1 MLLLAKAFLQEWGIM
16 INFKEIEITGFK
28 SFADTTRISFD
39 GGITAIVGPNGCG
52 KSNVS
57 DAIRWVL
64 GEQSS
69 KALRGKSMQDVIF
82 AGTEKRKKLSYCEVS
97 LVFDNTQKWFN
108 IDVDEVTLTRKLY
121 RSGESDYM
129 INKKPC
135 RLKDIRD
142 ILYDSGIGKDGY
154 SIIGQGRVDEIIQ
167 SKPEDRRAIFEEAA
181 GIAKYK
187 ARKTETE
194 SRLVRV
200 RDNLSRATDIITEVE
215 RRLGPLKRQSEDAK
229 KYLEYRDQLKQ
240 NEINAYV
247 YQFDHAAQ
255 TKDEIKVKL
264 QGYNDNL
271 NVLNNSLETEQAKY
285 DKSINEIDQLDKR
298 SAELHDKLLSANITL
313 EKKQGDSRLLNE
325 QTRYLKEQID
335 RLTSQIDALNL
346 DVNQKTA
353 FVTNA
358 TAMRDDE
365 RANLNKLNHEAQ
377 ELSQKHLNLI
387 DDLTKNETEKEANQR
402 SLIDNLAKLTDIK
415 ANLSAYIAKRDTMM
429 ENVKNDTDKL
439 SALQAEQ
446 TSLNAQVKTI
456 DKEVVSLAKT
466 KQTKDANLN
475 QLNQQISSLNEQME
489 SLSESIYAIKTGIS
503 NDTNR
508 KNILANLQADFE
520 GYQFA
525 VKRLMQDS
533 KSNSTLNSAIK
544 GVVGNIISVEPK
556 FSTAIEIALG
566 GSIQN
571 IVTKDEND
579 AKTLIAYLKQAH
591 LGRATFLPISAVK
604 PRALSSQDRQYLN
617 TTGCLGVASEIV
629 KCDAMYRSVINSLLG
644 ATVVCDNLDNAVF
657 LAKRSNYAFRIVT
670 LEGDLLSPQGSMSGG
685 SKKSNDSSLLSKESE
700 IKALEQNIADKTTEL
715 RSLEKEYLSV
725 VEKLEKLK
733 DMLAS
738 ENTALQQI
746 NNDYYSKSAQL
757 ENFKAKLSQLEED
770 IFTYQSQIKVAT
782 NIVNELNTQIN
793 SIDQVELDYTATQ
806 AKVGEF
812 NESNKNAYEELK
824 SRRDEYQEALTTS
837 RIKIAS
843 TEEKIKSLEKDIE
856 TYTADVTTAKQT
868 IGRLNNELLSQMR
881 VYDEAVNLNKSKA
894 ETDDMEALKREI
906 EDLNTKLSQFDEFK
920 QTLMRELKDLDDKK
934 TVLTND
940 IARLNNKIYQEETRL
955 QKVDIDI
962 ENMQERIYEEYE
974 LTYNDCLNLKN
985 IDENFDLKDTLIQI
999 NKIKNQINAL
1009 GYVNVNA
1016 IEEYKTEGA
1025 RHEEMSA
1032 QVEDLKKAEEDA
1044 VNIIKDLSKEMLD
1057 KFTTEFEQIQ
1067 ANFTKVFKELFGGGN
1082 ARLEILPSEDPL
1094 TAGIEIIAQPP
1105 GKMLSNIT
1113 LLSGGEKTMTAIAI
1127 LFAILKLKPMPFCFL
1142 DEIEA
1147 ALDDANIERYAQY
1160 LKRFSDETQFI
1171 VITHRKPTMEVVD
1184 TLYGVTMEEKGVSKI
1199 VSVKLSDAVKLSSE
1213 ANQTEH
1219 EGDIKG

>member
-1 MLLLAKAFLQEWGIM
+1 MLIICNKKHKWGNM
-16 INFKEIEITGFK
+16 INFKEIEICGFK

-82 AGTEKRKKLSYCEVS
+82 AGTEKRKKLSYCEVT

-108 IDVDEVTLTRKLY
+108 IDLDEVSLTRKLY

-142 ILYDSGIGKDGY
+142 LLYDSGIGKDGY

-229 KYLEYRDQLKQ
+229 KYLEFRDQLKQ
-240 NEINAYV
+240 MEIDAYV

-255 TKDEIKVKL
+255 TKNEINVKL
-264 QGYNDNL
+264 QGYRDNL
-271 NVLNNSLETEQAKY
+271 NVLTNSLETEQAKY
-285 DKSINEIDQLDKR
+285 DKSLNEIDQLDKR
-298 SAELHDKLLSANITL
+298 SAELHNKLLADNINL

-325 QTRYLKEQID
+325 QTRHLKEQID
-335 RLTSQIDALNL
+335 RLTAQIDALNL
-346 DVNQKTA
+346 DINQKSA
-353 FVTNA
+353 FVKNA
-358 TAMRDDE
+358 TALCDDE
-365 RANLNKLNHEAQ
+365 KKNLNKLHEEAQ
-377 ELSQKHLNLI
+377 DLSQKHLNLI
-387 DDLTKNETEKEANQR
+387 DDLTKNETEKEENQR

-415 ANLSAYIAKRDTMM
+415 ANLSAYIAKRDTML
-429 ENVKNDTDKL
+429 ENIKNDNEKL

-446 TSLNAQVKTI
+446 ANLAEVVKTLSTEVERLNSTKQSKDKSLN
-456 DKEVVSLAKT
+456 
-466 KQTKDANLN
+466 
-475 QLNQQISSLNEQME
+475 QISSQIESLAEQAE

-533 KSNSTLNSAIK
+533 KSNSTLNNAIK
-544 GVVGNIISVEPK
+544 GVVGNIISVDPK
-556 FSTAIEIALG
+556 YSTAIEIALG

-579 AKTLIAYLKQAH
+579 AKTLINYLKQAH

-604 PRALSSQDRQYLN
+604 PRSISASDRQYLN
-617 TTGCLGVASEIV
+617 TTGCLGVASELV
-629 KCDAMYRSVINSLLG
+629 KCEAVYRSVIDSLLG
-644 ATVVCDNLDNAVF
+644 STVVCDNLDNAVI
-657 LAKRSNYAFRIVT
+657 LAKRTGYAFRIVT

-700 IKALEQNIADKTTEL
+700 IKALEQNIANKTAEL
-715 RSLEKEYLSV
+715 RGLEKEYQQV
-725 VEKLEKLK
+725 TEKLESLK
-733 DMLAS
+733 TLNSNESAS
-738 ENTALQQI
+738 LQQV
-746 NNDYYSKSAQL
+746 NNEFFSKNASL
-757 ENFKAKLSQLEED
+757 ENNKAKLAQIEED
-770 IFTYQSQIKVAT
+770 VFTYQSQIKVAT
-782 NIVNELNTQIN
+782 NIVEELNSQIN
-793 SIDQVELDYTATQ
+793 SIDKVELDYAQTQ

-812 NESNKNAYEELK
+812 NETNKNAYEELK
-824 SRRDEYQEALTTS
+824 SRRDEYQEALTSS

-843 TEEKIKSLEKDIE
+843 TEEKIKSLETNIESYTNDIN
-856 TYTADVTTAKQT
+856 TAKQS
-868 IGRLNNELLSQMR
+868 IEKLNSDLLSQMR
-881 VYDEAVNLNKSKA
+881 VYDEAINLNKSKN
-894 ETDDMEALKREI
+894 ENEELENLKQEI
-906 EDLNTKLSQFDEFK
+906 EDLNTKISQFEDFK
-920 QTLMRELKDLDDKK
+920 QTLMKELKDLDDKK
-934 TVLTND
+934 TVLSGD
-940 IARLNNKIYQEETRL
+940 IAKLNNKIYQEETRL

-974 LTYNDCLNLKN
+974 LTYNDCAQIAH
-985 IDENFDLKDTLIQI
+985 IDEEFDLKNVLINI
-999 NKIKNQINAL
+999 NKVKNQINAL
-1009 GYVNVNA
+1009 GYVNINA
-1016 IEEYKTEGA
+1016 IEEYKSEGA
-1025 RHEEMSA
+1025 RYEEMSS
-1032 QVEDLKKAEEDA
+1032 QVEDLRKAEEDA

-1057 KFTTEFEQIQ
+1057 KFNTEFEQIQ

-1105 GKMLSNIT
+1105 GKNLSNIT

-1213 ANQTEH
+1213 GKQDKE
-1219 EGDIKG
+1219 

>member
-1 MLLLAKAFLQEWGIM
+1 MLIICNKKHKWGNM
-16 INFKEIEITGFK
+16 INFKEIEICGFK

-82 AGTEKRKKLSYCEVS
+82 AGTEKRKKLSYCEVT

-108 IDVDEVTLTRKLY
+108 IDLDEVSLTRKLY

-142 ILYDSGIGKDGY
+142 LLYDSGIGKDGY

-240 NEINAYV
+240 MEIDAYV

-255 TKDEIKVKL
+255 TKNEINVKL
-264 QGYNDNL
+264 QGYRDNL
-271 NVLNNSLETEQAKY
+271 NVLTNSLETEQAKY
-285 DKSINEIDQLDKR
+285 DKSLNEIDQLDKR
-298 SAELHDKLLSANITL
+298 SAELHNKLLADNINL

-325 QTRYLKEQID
+325 QTRHLKEQID
-335 RLTSQIDALNL
+335 RLTAQIDALNL
-346 DVNQKTA
+346 DINQKSA
-353 FVTNA
+353 FVKNA
-358 TAMRDDE
+358 TALCDDE
-365 RANLNKLNHEAQ
+365 KKNLNKLHEEAQ
-377 ELSQKHLNLI
+377 DLSQKHLNLI
-387 DDLTKNETEKEANQR
+387 DDLTKNETEKEENQR

-415 ANLSAYIAKRDTMM
+415 ANLSAYIAKRDTML
-429 ENVKNDTDKL
+429 ENIKNDNEKL

-446 TSLNAQVKTI
+446 ANLAEVVKTLSTEVERLNSTKQSKDKSLN
-456 DKEVVSLAKT
+456 
-466 KQTKDANLN
+466 
-475 QLNQQISSLNEQME
+475 QISSQIESLAEQAE

-533 KSNSTLNSAIK
+533 KSNSTLNNAIK
-544 GVVGNIISVEPK
+544 GVVGNIISVDPK
-556 FSTAIEIALG
+556 YSTAIEIALG

-579 AKTLIAYLKQAH
+579 AKTLINYLKQAH

-604 PRALSSQDRQYLN
+604 PRSISASDRQYLN
-617 TTGCLGVASEIV
+617 TTGCLGVASELV
-629 KCDAMYRSVINSLLG
+629 KCEAVYRSVIDSLLG
-644 ATVVCDNLDNAVF
+644 STVVCDNLDNAVI
-657 LAKRSNYAFRIVT
+657 LAKRTGYAFRIVT

-700 IKALEQNIADKTTEL
+700 IKALEQNIANKTAEL
-715 RSLEKEYLSV
+715 HGLEKEYQQV
-725 VEKLEKLK
+725 TERLESLK
-733 DMLAS
+733 ILNSNESAS
-738 ENTALQQI
+738 LQQI
-746 NNDYYSKSAQL
+746 NNEFFSKNASL
-757 ENFKAKLSQLEED
+757 ENNKAKLAQIEED
-770 IFTYQSQIKVAT
+770 VFTYQSQIKVAT
-782 NIVNELNTQIN
+782 NIVEELNSQIN
-793 SIDQVELDYTATQ
+793 SIDKVELDYAQTQ

-812 NESNKNAYEELK
+812 NETNKNAYEELK
-824 SRRDEYQEALTTS
+824 SRRDEYQEALTSS

-843 TEEKIKSLEKDIE
+843 TEEKIKSLETNIESYTNDIN
-856 TYTADVTTAKQT
+856 TAKQS
-868 IGRLNNELLSQMR
+868 IEKLNSDLLSQMR
-881 VYDEAVNLNKSKA
+881 VYDEAINLNKSKN
-894 ETDDMEALKREI
+894 ENEELENLKKEI
-906 EDLNTKLSQFDEFK
+906 EDLNTKISQFEDFK
-920 QTLMRELKDLDDKK
+920 QTLMKELKDLDDKK
-934 TVLTND
+934 TVLSGD
-940 IARLNNKIYQEETRL
+940 IAKLNNKIYQEETRI

-974 LTYNDCLNLKN
+974 LTYNDCAQIAH
-985 IDENFDLKDTLIQI
+985 IDEEFDLKNVLINI
-999 NKIKNQINAL
+999 NKVKNQINAL
-1009 GYVNVNA
+1009 GYVNINA
-1016 IEEYKTEGA
+1016 IEEYKSEGA
-1025 RHEEMSA
+1025 RYEEMSS
-1032 QVEDLKKAEEDA
+1032 QVEDLRKAEEDA

-1057 KFTTEFEQIQ
+1057 KFNTEFEQIQ

-1105 GKMLSNIT
+1105 GKNLSNIT

-1213 ANQTEH
+1213 GKQDKE
-1219 EGDIKG
+1219 

>member
-1 MLLLAKAFLQEWGIM
+1 MLIICNKKHKWGNM
-16 INFKEIEITGFK
+16 INFKEIEICGFK

-82 AGTEKRKKLSYCEVS
+82 AGTEKRKKLSYCEVT

-108 IDVDEVTLTRKLY
+108 IDLDEVSLTRKLY

-142 ILYDSGIGKDGY
+142 LLYDSGIGKDGY

-240 NEINAYV
+240 MEIDAYV

-255 TKDEIKVKL
+255 TKNEINVKL
-264 QGYNDNL
+264 QGYRDNL
-271 NVLNNSLETEQAKY
+271 NVLTNSLETEQAKY
-285 DKSINEIDQLDKR
+285 DKSLNEIDQLDKR
-298 SAELHDKLLSANITL
+298 SAELHNKLLADNINL

-325 QTRYLKEQID
+325 QTRHLKEQID
-335 RLTSQIDALNL
+335 RLTAQIDALNL
-346 DVNQKTA
+346 DINQKSA
-353 FVTNA
+353 FVKNA
-358 TAMRDDE
+358 TALCDDE
-365 RANLNKLNHEAQ
+365 KKNLNKLHEEAQ
-377 ELSQKHLNLI
+377 DLSQKHLNLI
-387 DDLTKNETEKEANQR
+387 DDLTKNETEKEENQR

-415 ANLSAYIAKRDTMM
+415 ANLSAYIAKRDTML
-429 ENVKNDTDKL
+429 ENIKNDNEKL
-439 SALQAEQ
+439 STLQAEQ
-446 TSLNAQVKTI
+446 ANLAEVVKTLSTEVERLNSTKQSKDKSLN
-456 DKEVVSLAKT
+456 
-466 KQTKDANLN
+466 
-475 QLNQQISSLNEQME
+475 QISSQIESLAEQAE

-533 KSNSTLNSAIK
+533 KSNSTLNNAIK
-544 GVVGNIISVEPK
+544 GVVGNIISVDPK
-556 FSTAIEIALG
+556 YSTAIEIALG

-579 AKTLIAYLKQAH
+579 AKTLINYLKQAH

-604 PRALSSQDRQYLN
+604 PRSISASDRQYLN
-617 TTGCLGVASEIV
+617 TTGCLGVASELV
-629 KCDAMYRSVINSLLG
+629 KCEAVYRSVIDSLLG
-644 ATVVCDNLDNAVF
+644 STVVCDNLDNAVI
-657 LAKRSNYAFRIVT
+657 LAKRTGYAFRIVT

-700 IKALEQNIADKTTEL
+700 IKALEQNIANKTAEL
-715 RSLEKEYLSV
+715 HGLEKEYQQV
-725 VEKLEKLK
+725 TERLESLK
-733 DMLAS
+733 ILNSNESAS
-738 ENTALQQI
+738 LQQI
-746 NNDYYSKSAQL
+746 NNEFFSKNASL
-757 ENFKAKLSQLEED
+757 ENNKAKLAQIEED
-770 IFTYQSQIKVAT
+770 VFTYQSQIKVAT
-782 NIVNELNTQIN
+782 NIVEELNSQIN
-793 SIDQVELDYTATQ
+793 SIDKVELDYAQTQ

-812 NESNKNAYEELK
+812 NETNKNAYEELK
-824 SRRDEYQEALTTS
+824 SRRDEYQEALTSS

-843 TEEKIKSLEKDIE
+843 TEEKIKSLETNIESYTNDIN
-856 TYTADVTTAKQT
+856 TAKQS
-868 IGRLNNELLSQMR
+868 IEKLNSDLLSQMR
-881 VYDEAVNLNKSKA
+881 VYDEAINLNKSKN
-894 ETDDMEALKREI
+894 ENEELENLKKEI
-906 EDLNTKLSQFDEFK
+906 EDLNTKISQFEDFK
-920 QTLMRELKDLDDKK
+920 QTLMKELKDLDDKK
-934 TVLTND
+934 TVLSGD
-940 IARLNNKIYQEETRL
+940 IAKLNNKIYQEETRI

-974 LTYNDCLNLKN
+974 LTYNDCAQIAH
-985 IDENFDLKDTLIQI
+985 IDEEFDLKNVLINI
-999 NKIKNQINAL
+999 NKVKNQINAL
-1009 GYVNVNA
+1009 GYVNINA
-1016 IEEYKTEGA
+1016 IEEYKSEGA
-1025 RHEEMSA
+1025 RYEEMSS
-1032 QVEDLKKAEEDA
+1032 QVEDLRKAEEDA

-1057 KFTTEFEQIQ
+1057 KFNTEFEQIQ

-1105 GKMLSNIT
+1105 GKNLSNIT

-1213 ANQTEH
+1213 GKQDKE
-1219 EGDIKG
+1219 

>member
-1 MLLLAKAFLQEWGIM
+1 MLIICNKKHKWGNM
-16 INFKEIEITGFK
+16 INFKEIEICGFK

-82 AGTEKRKKLSYCEVS
+82 AGTEKRKKLSYCEVT

-108 IDVDEVTLTRKLY
+108 IDLDEVSLTRKLY

-142 ILYDSGIGKDGY
+142 LLYDSGIGKDGY

-240 NEINAYV
+240 MEIDAYV

-255 TKDEIKVKL
+255 TKNEINVKL
-264 QGYNDNL
+264 QGYRDNL
-271 NVLNNSLETEQAKY
+271 NVLTNSLETEQAKY
-285 DKSINEIDQLDKR
+285 DKSLNEIDQLDKR
-298 SAELHDKLLSANITL
+298 SAELHNKLLADNINL

-325 QTRYLKEQID
+325 QTRHLKEQID
-335 RLTSQIDALNL
+335 RLTAQIDALNL
-346 DVNQKTA
+346 DINQKSA
-353 FVTNA
+353 FVKNA
-358 TAMRDDE
+358 TALCDDE
-365 RANLNKLNHEAQ
+365 KKNLNKLHEEAQ
-377 ELSQKHLNLI
+377 DLSQKHLNLI
-387 DDLTKNETEKEANQR
+387 DDLTKNETEKEENQR

-415 ANLSAYIAKRDTMM
+415 ANLSAYIAKRDTML
-429 ENVKNDTDKL
+429 ENIKNDNEKL

-446 TSLNAQVKTI
+446 ANLAEVVKTLSTEVERLNSTKQSKDKSLN
-456 DKEVVSLAKT
+456 
-466 KQTKDANLN
+466 
-475 QLNQQISSLNEQME
+475 QISSQIESLAEQAE
-489 SLSESIYAIKTGIS
+489 SLSEAIYAIKTGIS

-533 KSNSTLNSAIK
+533 KSNSTLNNAIK
-544 GVVGNIISVEPK
+544 GVVGNIISVDPK
-556 FSTAIEIALG
+556 YSTAIEIALG

-579 AKTLIAYLKQAH
+579 AKTLINYLKQAH

-604 PRALSSQDRQYLN
+604 PRSISASDRQYLN
-617 TTGCLGVASEIV
+617 TTGCLGVASELV
-629 KCDAMYRSVINSLLG
+629 KCEAVYRSVIDSLLG
-644 ATVVCDNLDNAVF
+644 STVVCDNLDNAVV
-657 LAKRSNYAFRIVT
+657 LAKRTGYAFRIVT

-700 IKALEQNIADKTTEL
+700 IKALEQNIANKTAEL
-715 RSLEKEYLSV
+715 RGLEKEYQQV
-725 VEKLEKLK
+725 TEKLESLK
-733 DMLAS
+733 ALNSNESAS
-738 ENTALQQI
+738 LQQV
-746 NNDYYSKSAQL
+746 NNEFFSKNASL
-757 ENFKAKLSQLEED
+757 ENNKAKLAQIEED
-770 IFTYQSQIKVAT
+770 VFTYQSQIKVAT
-782 NIVNELNTQIN
+782 NIVEELNSQIN
-793 SIDQVELDYTATQ
+793 SIDKVELDYAQTQ

-812 NESNKNAYEELK
+812 NETNKNAYEELK
-824 SRRDEYQEALTTS
+824 SRRDEYQEALTSS

-843 TEEKIKSLEKDIE
+843 TEEKIKSLETNIESYTNDIN
-856 TYTADVTTAKQT
+856 TAKQS
-868 IGRLNNELLSQMR
+868 IEKLNSDLMSQMR
-881 VYDEAVNLNKSKA
+881 VYDEAINLNKSKN
-894 ETDDMEALKREI
+894 ENEELENLKQEI
-906 EDLNTKLSQFDEFK
+906 EDLNTKISQFEDFK
-920 QTLMRELKDLDDKK
+920 QTLMKELKDLDDKK
-934 TVLTND
+934 TVLSGD
-940 IARLNNKIYQEETRL
+940 IAKLNNKIYQEETRL

-974 LTYNDCLNLKN
+974 LTYNDCAQIAH
-985 IDENFDLKDTLIQI
+985 IDEEFDLKNVLINI
-999 NKIKNQINAL
+999 NKVKNQINAL
-1009 GYVNVNA
+1009 GYVNINA
-1016 IEEYKTEGA
+1016 IEEYKSEGA
-1025 RHEEMSA
+1025 RYEEMSS
-1032 QVEDLKKAEEDA
+1032 QVEDLRKAEEDA

-1057 KFTTEFEQIQ
+1057 KFNTEFEQIQ

-1105 GKMLSNIT
+1105 GKNLSNIT

-1213 ANQTEH
+1213 GKQDKE
-1219 EGDIKG
+1219 

>member
-1 MLLLAKAFLQEWGIM
+1 MLIICNKKHKWGNM
-16 INFKEIEITGFK
+16 INFKEIEICGFK

-82 AGTEKRKKLSYCEVS
+82 AGTEKRKKLSYCEVT

-108 IDVDEVTLTRKLY
+108 IDLDEVSLTRKLY

-142 ILYDSGIGKDGY
+142 LLYDSGIGKDGY

-240 NEINAYV
+240 MEIDAYV

-255 TKDEIKVKL
+255 TKNEINVKL
-264 QGYNDNL
+264 QGYRDNL
-271 NVLNNSLETEQAKY
+271 NVLTNSLETEQAKY
-285 DKSINEIDQLDKR
+285 DKSLNEIDQLDKR
-298 SAELHDKLLSANITL
+298 SAELHNKLLADNINL

-325 QTRYLKEQID
+325 QTRHLKEQID
-335 RLTSQIDALNL
+335 RLTAQIDDLNL
-346 DVNQKTA
+346 DINQKSA
-353 FVTNA
+353 FVKNA
-358 TAMRDDE
+358 TALCDDE
-365 RANLNKLNHEAQ
+365 KKNLNKLHEEAQ
-377 ELSQKHLNLI
+377 DLSQKHLNLI
-387 DDLTKNETEKEANQR
+387 DDLTKNETEKEENQR

-415 ANLSAYIAKRDTMM
+415 ANLSAYIAKRDTML
-429 ENVKNDTDKL
+429 ENIKNDNEKL

-446 TSLNAQVKTI
+446 ANLAEVVKTLSTEVERLNSTKQSKDKSLN
-456 DKEVVSLAKT
+456 
-466 KQTKDANLN
+466 
-475 QLNQQISSLNEQME
+475 QISSQIESLAEQAE
-489 SLSESIYAIKTGIS
+489 NLSESIYAIKTGIS

-533 KSNSTLNSAIK
+533 KSNSTLNNAIK
-544 GVVGNIISVEPK
+544 GVVGNIISVDPK
-556 FSTAIEIALG
+556 YSTAIEIALG

-579 AKTLIAYLKQAH
+579 AKTLINYLKQAH

-604 PRALSSQDRQYLN
+604 PRSISASDRQYLN
-617 TTGCLGVASEIV
+617 TTGCLGVASELV
-629 KCDAMYRSVINSLLG
+629 KCETVYRSVIDSLLG
-644 ATVVCDNLDNAVF
+644 STVVCDNLDNAVI
-657 LAKRSNYAFRIVT
+657 LAKRTGYAFRIVT

-700 IKALEQNIADKTTEL
+700 IKALEQNIANKTAEL
-715 RSLEKEYLSV
+715 RGLEKEYQQV
-725 VEKLEKLK
+725 TEKLENLK
-733 DMLAS
+733 TLNSNESAS
-738 ENTALQQI
+738 LQQV
-746 NNDYYSKSAQL
+746 NNEFFSKNASL
-757 ENFKAKLSQLEED
+757 ENNKAKLAQIEED
-770 IFTYQSQIKVAT
+770 VFTYQSQIKVAT
-782 NIVNELNTQIN
+782 NIVEELNSQIN
-793 SIDQVELDYTATQ
+793 SIDKVELDYAQTQ

-812 NESNKNAYEELK
+812 NETNKNAYEELK
-824 SRRDEYQEALTTS
+824 SRRDEYQEALTSS

-843 TEEKIKSLEKDIE
+843 TEEKIKSLETNIESYTNDIN
-856 TYTADVTTAKQT
+856 TAKQS
-868 IGRLNNELLSQMR
+868 IEKLNSDLLSQMR
-881 VYDEAVNLNKSKA
+881 VYDEAINLNKSKN
-894 ETDDMEALKREI
+894 ENEELENLKQEI
-906 EDLNTKLSQFDEFK
+906 EDLNTKISQFEDFK
-920 QTLMRELKDLDDKK
+920 QTLMKELKDLDDKK
-934 TVLTND
+934 TVLSGD
-940 IARLNNKIYQEETRL
+940 IAKLNNKIYQEETRL

-974 LTYNDCLNLKN
+974 LTYNDCAQIAH
-985 IDENFDLKDTLIQI
+985 IDEEFDLKNVLINI
-999 NKIKNQINAL
+999 NKVKNQINAL
-1009 GYVNVNA
+1009 GYVNINA
-1016 IEEYKTEGA
+1016 IEEYKSEGA
-1025 RHEEMSA
+1025 RYEEMSS
-1032 QVEDLKKAEEDA
+1032 QVEDLRKAEEDA

-1057 KFTTEFEQIQ
+1057 KFNTEFEQIQ

-1105 GKMLSNIT
+1105 GKNLSNIT

-1213 ANQTEH
+1213 GKQDKE
-1219 EGDIKG
+1219 

>member
-1 MLLLAKAFLQEWGIM
+1 MLISCNKKHKWGNM
-16 INFKEIEITGFK
+16 INFKEIEICGFK

-82 AGTEKRKKLSYCEVS
+82 AGTEKRKKLSYCEVT

-108 IDVDEVTLTRKLY
+108 IDLDEVSLTRKLY

-142 ILYDSGIGKDGY
+142 LLYDSGIGKDGY

-240 NEINAYV
+240 MEIDAYV

-255 TKDEIKVKL
+255 TKNEINVKL
-264 QGYNDNL
+264 QGYRDNL
-271 NVLNNSLETEQAKY
+271 NVLTNSLETEQAKY
-285 DKSINEIDQLDKR
+285 DKSLNEIDQLDKR
-298 SAELHDKLLSANITL
+298 SAELHNKLLADNINL

-325 QTRYLKEQID
+325 QTRHLKEQID
-335 RLTSQIDALNL
+335 RLTAQIDALNL
-346 DVNQKTA
+346 DINQKSA
-353 FVTNA
+353 FVKNA
-358 TAMRDDE
+358 TALCDDE
-365 RANLNKLNHEAQ
+365 KKNLNKLHEEAQ
-377 ELSQKHLNLI
+377 DLSQKHLNLI
-387 DDLTKNETEKEANQR
+387 DDLTKNETEKEENQR

-415 ANLSAYIAKRDTMM
+415 ANLSAYIAKRDTML
-429 ENVKNDTDKL
+429 ENIKNDNEKL

-446 TSLNAQVKTI
+446 ANLAEVVKTLSTEVERLNSTKQSKDKSLN
-456 DKEVVSLAKT
+456 
-466 KQTKDANLN
+466 
-475 QLNQQISSLNEQME
+475 QISSQIESLAEQAE
-489 SLSESIYAIKTGIS
+489 SLSEAIYAIKTGIS

-533 KSNSTLNSAIK
+533 KSNSTLNNAIK
-544 GVVGNIISVEPK
+544 GVVGNIISVDPK
-556 FSTAIEIALG
+556 YSTAIEIALG

-579 AKTLIAYLKQAH
+579 AKTLINYLKQAH

-604 PRALSSQDRQYLN
+604 PRSISASDRQYLN
-617 TTGCLGVASEIV
+617 TTGCLGVASELV
-629 KCDAMYRSVINSLLG
+629 KCEAVYRSVIDSLLG
-644 ATVVCDNLDNAVF
+644 STVVCDNLDNAVI
-657 LAKRSNYAFRIVT
+657 LAKRTGYAFRIVT

-700 IKALEQNIADKTTEL
+700 IKALEQNIANKTAEL
-715 RSLEKEYLSV
+715 RGLEKEYQQV
-725 VEKLEKLK
+725 TEKLESLK
-733 DMLAS
+733 TLNSNESAS
-738 ENTALQQI
+738 LQQV
-746 NNDYYSKSAQL
+746 NNEFFSKNASL
-757 ENFKAKLSQLEED
+757 ENNKAKLAQIEED
-770 IFTYQSQIKVAT
+770 VFTYQSQIKVAT
-782 NIVNELNTQIN
+782 NIVEELNSQIN
-793 SIDQVELDYTATQ
+793 SIDKVELDYAQTQ

-812 NESNKNAYEELK
+812 NETNKNAYEELK
-824 SRRDEYQEALTTS
+824 SRRDEYQEALTSS

-843 TEEKIKSLEKDIE
+843 TEEKIKSLETNIESYTNDIN
-856 TYTADVTTAKQT
+856 TAKQS
-868 IGRLNNELLSQMR
+868 IEKLNSDLLSQMR
-881 VYDEAVNLNKSKA
+881 VYDEAINLNKSKN
-894 ETDDMEALKREI
+894 ENEELENLKQEI
-906 EDLNTKLSQFDEFK
+906 EDLNTKISQFEDFK
-920 QTLMRELKDLDDKK
+920 QTLMKELKDLDDKK
-934 TVLTND
+934 TVLSGD
-940 IARLNNKIYQEETRL
+940 IAKLNNKIYQEETRL

-974 LTYNDCLNLKN
+974 LTYNDCAQIAH
-985 IDENFDLKDTLIQI
+985 IDEEFDLKNVLINI
-999 NKIKNQINAL
+999 NKVKNQINAL
-1009 GYVNVNA
+1009 GYVNINA
-1016 IEEYKTEGA
+1016 IEEYKSEGA
-1025 RHEEMSA
+1025 RYEEMSS
-1032 QVEDLKKAEEDA
+1032 QVEDLRKAEEDA

-1057 KFTTEFEQIQ
+1057 KFNTEFEQIQ

-1105 GKMLSNIT
+1105 GKNLSNIT

-1213 ANQTEH
+1213 GKQDKE
-1219 EGDIKG
+1219 

>member
-1 MLLLAKAFLQEWGIM
+1 MLIICNKKHKWGNM
-16 INFKEIEITGFK
+16 INFKEIEICGFK

-82 AGTEKRKKLSYCEVS
+82 AGTEKRKKLSYCEVT

-108 IDVDEVTLTRKLY
+108 IDLDEVSLTRKLY

-142 ILYDSGIGKDGY
+142 LLYDSGIGKDGY

-240 NEINAYV
+240 MEIDAYV

-255 TKDEIKVKL
+255 TKNEINVKL
-264 QGYNDNL
+264 QGYRDNL
-271 NVLNNSLETEQAKY
+271 NVLTNSLETEQAKY
-285 DKSINEIDQLDKR
+285 DKSLNEIDQLDKR
-298 SAELHDKLLSANITL
+298 SAELHNKLLADNINL

-325 QTRYLKEQID
+325 QTRHLKEQID
-335 RLTSQIDALNL
+335 RLTAQIDALNL
-346 DVNQKTA
+346 DINQKSA
-353 FVTNA
+353 FVKNA
-358 TAMRDDE
+358 TALCDDE
-365 RANLNKLNHEAQ
+365 KKNLNKLHEEAQ
-377 ELSQKHLNLI
+377 DLSQKHLNLI
-387 DDLTKNETEKEANQR
+387 DDLTKNETEKEENQR

-415 ANLSAYIAKRDTMM
+415 ANLSAYVAKRDTML
-429 ENVKNDTDKL
+429 ENIKNDNEKL

-446 TSLNAQVKTI
+446 ANLAEVVKTLSTEVERLNSTKQSKDKSLN
-456 DKEVVSLAKT
+456 
-466 KQTKDANLN
+466 
-475 QLNQQISSLNEQME
+475 QISSQIESLAEQAE
-489 SLSESIYAIKTGIS
+489 NLSESIYAIKTGIS

-533 KSNSTLNSAIK
+533 KSNSTLNNAIK
-544 GVVGNIISVEPK
+544 GVVGNIISVDPK
-556 FSTAIEIALG
+556 YSTAIEIALG

-579 AKTLIAYLKQAH
+579 AKTLINYLKQAH

-604 PRALSSQDRQYLN
+604 PRSISASDRQYLN
-617 TTGCLGVASEIV
+617 TTGCLGVASELV
-629 KCDAMYRSVINSLLG
+629 KCEAVYRSVIDSLLG
-644 ATVVCDNLDNAVF
+644 STVVCDNLDNAVI
-657 LAKRSNYAFRIVT
+657 LAKRTGYAFRIVT

-700 IKALEQNIADKTTEL
+700 IKALEQNIANKTAEL
-715 RSLEKEYLSV
+715 RGLEKEYQQV
-725 VEKLEKLK
+725 TEKLESLK
-733 DMLAS
+733 TLNSNESAS
-738 ENTALQQI
+738 LQQV
-746 NNDYYSKSAQL
+746 NNEFFSKNASL
-757 ENFKAKLSQLEED
+757 ENNKAKLAQIEED
-770 IFTYQSQIKVAT
+770 VFTYQSQIKVAT
-782 NIVNELNTQIN
+782 NIVEELNSQIN
-793 SIDQVELDYTATQ
+793 SIDKVELDYAQTQ

-812 NESNKNAYEELK
+812 NETNKNAYEELK
-824 SRRDEYQEALTTS
+824 SRRDEYQEALTSS

-843 TEEKIKSLEKDIE
+843 TEEKIKSLETNIESYTNDIN
-856 TYTADVTTAKQT
+856 TAKQS
-868 IGRLNNELLSQMR
+868 IEKLNSDLSSQMR
-881 VYDEAVNLNKSKA
+881 VYDEAINLNKSKN
-894 ETDDMEALKREI
+894 ENEELENLKQEI
-906 EDLNTKLSQFDEFK
+906 EDLNTKISQFEDFK
-920 QTLMRELKDLDDKK
+920 QTLMKELKDLDDKK
-934 TVLTND
+934 TVLSGD
-940 IARLNNKIYQEETRL
+940 IAKLNNKIYQEETRL

-974 LTYNDCLNLKN
+974 LTYNDCAQIAH
-985 IDENFDLKDTLIQI
+985 IDEEFDLKNVLINI
-999 NKIKNQINAL
+999 NKVKNQINAL
-1009 GYVNVNA
+1009 GYVNINA
-1016 IEEYKTEGA
+1016 IEEYKSEGA
-1025 RHEEMSA
+1025 RYEEMSS
-1032 QVEDLKKAEEDA
+1032 QVEDLRKAEEDA

-1057 KFTTEFEQIQ
+1057 KFNTEFEQIQ

-1105 GKMLSNIT
+1105 GKNLSNIT

-1213 ANQTEH
+1213 GKQDKE
-1219 EGDIKG
+1219 

>member
-1 MLLLAKAFLQEWGIM
+1 M

-108 IDVDEVTLTRKLY
+108 IDLDEVTLTRKLY

-142 ILYDSGIGKDGY
+142 LLYDSGVGKDGY

-194 SRLVRV
+194 NRLVRV
-200 RDNLSRATDIITEVE
+200 RDNLSRANDIITEVE

-240 NEINAYV
+240 MEIDAYV

-255 TKDEIKVKL
+255 TKNDINVKL
-264 QGYNDNL
+264 QGYKDNL
-271 NVLNNSLETEQAKY
+271 NVLTNSLETEQAKY

-298 SAELHDKLLSANITL
+298 SGELHDKLLAANISL
-313 EKKQGDSRLLNE
+313 EKRQGDTRLLNE

-335 RLTSQIDALNL
+335 RLTAQIDSLNM
-346 DVNQKTA
+346 DINQKSA
-353 FVTNA
+353 FVGNA
-358 TAMRDDE
+358 SVVCDE
-365 RANLNKLNHEAQ
+365 EKQKLATLNHEAQ
-377 ELSQKHLNLI
+377 ELSQKHLTLI
-387 DDLTKNETEKEANQR
+387 DDLTKNETEKEENQR

-415 ANLSAYIAKRDTMM
+415 ANLSAYIAKRDAML
-429 ENVKNDTDKL
+429 ENIKNDTEKL
-439 SALQAEQ
+439 NALQSEQ
-446 TSLNAQVKTI
+446 LTLTGIVK
-456 DKEVVSLAKT
+456 DLT
-466 KQTKDANLN
+466 KQVETLGSTKQEKEASIAKISNQIDNLSQ
-475 QLNQQISSLNEQME
+475 QLE
-489 SLSESIYAIKTGIS
+489 SLSESIYALKTGIS
-503 NDTNR
+503 NNTNR

-533 KSNSTLNSAIK
+533 KSNAKLNSAIQ
-544 GVVGNIISVEPK
+544 GVVGNIISVDPK

-579 AKTLIAYLKQAH
+579 AKTLISYLKDAR
-591 LGRATFLPISAVK
+591 LGRATFLPITAIK
-604 PRALSSQDRQYLN
+604 PRYLSNQDRQYLN
-617 TTGCLGVASEIV
+617 TTGCLGVASELV
-629 KCDAMYRSVINSLLG
+629 KTEAKYKSVIESLLG

-657 LAKRSNYAFRIVT
+657 LAKRSGYAFRIVT

-685 SKKSNDSSLLSKESE
+685 SKKSNDSSLLSKENE
-700 IKALEQNIADKTTEL
+700 IKALEQDIANKTNEL
-715 RSLEKEYLSV
+715 RALEKEYLSQN
-725 VEKLEKLK
+725 EKADKFK
-733 DMLAS
+733 DLMTS
-738 ENTALQQI
+738 ENASLQQVSSEF
-746 NNDYYSKSAQL
+746 YSKNAQL
-757 ENFKAKLSQLEED
+757 EHNNAKLEQLNED
-770 IFTYQSQIKVAT
+770 IFTYQSQIKVAS
-782 NIVNELNTQIN
+782 NIVGELNSQIN

-812 NESNKNAYEELK
+812 NENNKNAYEELK
-824 SRRDEYQEALTTS
+824 LRRDEYQEALTSS
-837 RIKIAS
+837 RIKIAA

-856 TYTADVTTAKQT
+856 QYTNDIATTKQT
-868 IGRLNNELLSQMR
+868 IERLNNELLSQMR
-881 VYDEAVNLNKSKA
+881 VYDEAINLNRSKNQTSEIDNLKS
-894 ETDDMEALKREI
+894 EI
-906 EDLNTKLSQFDEFK
+906 EDLTTKISQFDDFK

-934 TVLTND
+934 TSLTGD
-940 IARLNNKIYQEETRL
+940 IAKLNNKIYQEETRL

-974 LTYNDCLNLKN
+974 LTYNDCLKLKQ
-985 IDENFDLKDTLIQI
+985 IGEDFDLKETLIKISRVKNLI
-999 NKIKNQINAL
+999 NSL

-1016 IEEYKTEGA
+1016 IEEYKSEGA
-1025 RHEEMSA
+1025 RFEEMSS

-1057 KFTTEFEQIQ
+1057 KFNTEFSQIQ
-1067 ANFTKVFKELFGGGN
+1067 ENFTKVFKELFGGGN

-1213 ANQTEH
+1213 EAHNKE
-1219 EGDIKG
+1219 EIKG

>member
-1 MLLLAKAFLQEWGIM
+1 MLIICNKKHKWGNM
-16 INFKEIEITGFK
+16 INFKEIEICGFK

-82 AGTEKRKKLSYCEVS
+82 AGTEKRKKLSYCEVT

-108 IDVDEVTLTRKLY
+108 IDLDEVSLTRKLY

-142 ILYDSGIGKDGY
+142 LLYDSGIGKDGY

-240 NEINAYV
+240 MEIDAYV

-255 TKDEIKVKL
+255 TKNEINVKL
-264 QGYNDNL
+264 QGYRDNL
-271 NVLNNSLETEQAKY
+271 NVLTNSLETEQAKY
-285 DKSINEIDQLDKR
+285 DKSLNEIDQLDKR
-298 SAELHDKLLSANITL
+298 SAELHNKLLADNINL

-325 QTRYLKEQID
+325 QTRHLKEQID
-335 RLTSQIDALNL
+335 RLTAQIDALNL
-346 DVNQKTA
+346 DINQKSA
-353 FVTNA
+353 FVKNA
-358 TAMRDDE
+358 TALCDDE
-365 RANLNKLNHEAQ
+365 KKNLNKLHEEAQ
-377 ELSQKHLNLI
+377 DLSQKHLNLI
-387 DDLTKNETEKEANQR
+387 DDLTKNETEKEENQR

-415 ANLSAYIAKRDTMM
+415 ANLSAYIAKRDTML
-429 ENVKNDTDKL
+429 ENIKNDNEKL

-446 TSLNAQVKTI
+446 ANLAEVVKTLSTEVERLNSTKQSKDKSLN
-456 DKEVVSLAKT
+456 
-466 KQTKDANLN
+466 
-475 QLNQQISSLNEQME
+475 QISSQIESLADQAE

-533 KSNSTLNSAIK
+533 KSNSTLNNAIK
-544 GVVGNIISVEPK
+544 GVVGNIISVDPK
-556 FSTAIEIALG
+556 YSTAIEIALG

-579 AKTLIAYLKQAH
+579 AKTLINYLKQAH

-604 PRALSSQDRQYLN
+604 PRSISASDRQYLN
-617 TTGCLGVASEIV
+617 TTGCLGVASELV
-629 KCDAMYRSVINSLLG
+629 KCEAVYRSVIDSLLG
-644 ATVVCDNLDNAVF
+644 STVVCDNLDNAVI
-657 LAKRSNYAFRIVT
+657 LAKRTGYAFRIVT

-700 IKALEQNIADKTTEL
+700 IKALEQNIANKTAEL
-715 RSLEKEYLSV
+715 RGLEKEYQQV
-725 VEKLEKLK
+725 TEKLESLK
-733 DMLAS
+733 TLNSNESAS
-738 ENTALQQI
+738 LQQV
-746 NNDYYSKSAQL
+746 NNEFFSKNASL
-757 ENFKAKLSQLEED
+757 ENNKAKLAQIEED
-770 IFTYQSQIKVAT
+770 VFTYQSQIKVAT
-782 NIVNELNTQIN
+782 NIVEELNSQIN
-793 SIDQVELDYTATQ
+793 SIDKVELDYAQTQ

-812 NESNKNAYEELK
+812 NETNKNAYEELK
-824 SRRDEYQEALTTS
+824 SRRDEYQEALTSS

-843 TEEKIKSLEKDIE
+843 TEEKIKSLETNIESYTNDIN
-856 TYTADVTTAKQT
+856 TAKQS
-868 IGRLNNELLSQMR
+868 IEKLNSDLSSQMR
-881 VYDEAVNLNKSKA
+881 VYDEAINLNKSKN
-894 ETDDMEALKREI
+894 ENEELENLKQEI
-906 EDLNTKLSQFDEFK
+906 EDLNTKISQFEDFK
-920 QTLMRELKDLDDKK
+920 QTLMKELKDLDDKK
-934 TVLTND
+934 TVLSGD
-940 IARLNNKIYQEETRL
+940 IAKLNNKIYQEETRL

-974 LTYNDCLNLKN
+974 LTYNDCAQIAH
-985 IDENFDLKDTLIQI
+985 IDEEFDLKNVLINI
-999 NKIKNQINAL
+999 NKVKNQINAL
-1009 GYVNVNA
+1009 GYVNINA
-1016 IEEYKTEGA
+1016 IEEYKSEGA
-1025 RHEEMSA
+1025 RYEEMSS
-1032 QVEDLKKAEEDA
+1032 QVEDLRKAEEDA

-1057 KFTTEFEQIQ
+1057 KFNTEFEQIQ

-1105 GKMLSNIT
+1105 GKNLSNIT

-1213 ANQTEH
+1213 GKQDKE
-1219 EGDIKG
+1219 

>member
-1 MLLLAKAFLQEWGIM
+1 MLIICNKKHKWGNM
-16 INFKEIEITGFK
+16 INFKEIEICGFK

-82 AGTEKRKKLSYCEVS
+82 AGTEKRKKLSYCEVT

-108 IDVDEVTLTRKLY
+108 IDLDEVSLTRKLY

-142 ILYDSGIGKDGY
+142 LLYDSGIGKDGY

-240 NEINAYV
+240 MEIDAYV

-255 TKDEIKVKL
+255 TKNEINVKL
-264 QGYNDNL
+264 QGYRDNL
-271 NVLNNSLETEQAKY
+271 NVLTNSLETEQAKY
-285 DKSINEIDQLDKR
+285 DKSLNEIDQLDKR
-298 SAELHDKLLSANITL
+298 SAELHNKLLADNINL
-313 EKKQGDSRLLNE
+313 EKKQGDSRH
-325 QTRYLKEQID
+325 LKEQID
-335 RLTSQIDALNL
+335 RLTAQIDALNL
-346 DVNQKTA
+346 DINQKSA
-353 FVTNA
+353 FVKNA
-358 TAMRDDE
+358 TALCDDE
-365 RANLNKLNHEAQ
+365 KKNLNKLHEEAQ
-377 ELSQKHLNLI
+377 DLSQKHLNLI
-387 DDLTKNETEKEANQR
+387 DDLTKNETEKEENQR

-415 ANLSAYIAKRDTMM
+415 ANLSAYIAKRDTML
-429 ENVKNDTDKL
+429 ENIKNDNEKL

-446 TSLNAQVKTI
+446 ANLAEVVKTLSTEVERLNSTKQSKDKSLN
-456 DKEVVSLAKT
+456 
-466 KQTKDANLN
+466 
-475 QLNQQISSLNEQME
+475 QISSQIESLAEQAE
-489 SLSESIYAIKTGIS
+489 SLSEAIYAIKTGIS

-533 KSNSTLNSAIK
+533 KSNSTLNNAIK
-544 GVVGNIISVEPK
+544 GVVGNIISVDPK
-556 FSTAIEIALG
+556 YSTAIEIALG

-579 AKTLIAYLKQAH
+579 AKTLINYLKQAH

-604 PRALSSQDRQYLN
+604 PRSISASDRQYLN
-617 TTGCLGVASEIV
+617 TTGCLGVASELV
-629 KCDAMYRSVINSLLG
+629 KCEAVYRSVIDSLLG
-644 ATVVCDNLDNAVF
+644 STVVCDNLDNAVV
-657 LAKRSNYAFRIVT
+657 LAKRTGYAFRIVT

-700 IKALEQNIADKTTEL
+700 IKALEQNIANKTAEL
-715 RSLEKEYLSV
+715 RGLEKEYQQV
-725 VEKLEKLK
+725 TEKLESLK
-733 DMLAS
+733 ALNSNESAS
-738 ENTALQQI
+738 LQQV
-746 NNDYYSKSAQL
+746 NNEFFSKNASL
-757 ENFKAKLSQLEED
+757 ENNKAKLAQIEED
-770 IFTYQSQIKVAT
+770 VFTYQSQIKVAT
-782 NIVNELNTQIN
+782 NIVEELNSQIN
-793 SIDQVELDYTATQ
+793 SIDKVELDYAQTQ

-812 NESNKNAYEELK
+812 NETNKNAYEELK
-824 SRRDEYQEALTTS
+824 SRRDEYQEALTSS

-843 TEEKIKSLEKDIE
+843 TEEKIKSLETNIESYTNDIN
-856 TYTADVTTAKQT
+856 TAKQS
-868 IGRLNNELLSQMR
+868 IEKLNSDLMSQMR
-881 VYDEAVNLNKSKA
+881 VYDEAINLNKSKN
-894 ETDDMEALKREI
+894 ENEELENLKQEI
-906 EDLNTKLSQFDEFK
+906 EDLNTKISQFEDFK
-920 QTLMRELKDLDDKK
+920 QTLMKELKDLDDKK
-934 TVLTND
+934 TVLSGD
-940 IARLNNKIYQEETRL
+940 IAKLNNKIYQEETRL

-974 LTYNDCLNLKN
+974 LTYNDCAQIAH
-985 IDENFDLKDTLIQI
+985 IDEEFDLKNVLINI
-999 NKIKNQINAL
+999 NKVKNQINAL
-1009 GYVNVNA
+1009 GYVNINA
-1016 IEEYKTEGA
+1016 IEEYKSEGA
-1025 RHEEMSA
+1025 RYEEMSS
-1032 QVEDLKKAEEDA
+1032 QVEDLRKAEEDA

-1057 KFTTEFEQIQ
+1057 KFNTEFEQIQ

-1105 GKMLSNIT
+1105 GKNLSNIT

-1213 ANQTEH
+1213 GKQDKE
-1219 EGDIKG
+1219 